1 MNNEQLMETA
11 MLAGEIMLCSGAET
25 YRVEDTMSHILKN
38 ADAEQ
43 TEVLVMMTGIM
54 ATLKKEGEKP
64 STIIKRVTDRGTNLN
79 RVVRVNEVSRKL
91 CSGELTVDKAYQE
104 LKKIASGRYKEFT
117 SPLYHFSAT
126 IIAVIGFTMM
136 FGGKVNE
143 IWTSAIVGALL
154 GVCMEAGRRLEVH
167 DFMMDAISSMAITV
181 LTILL
186 KAYLPVSINMDTI
199 IISAIMPLVPGV
211 AITNAVRDTLQGDY
225 ITGSSRMLEAFIK
238 AASIALGVGIGMM
251 LFGSKF
257 IGRTVL

>member
-1 MNNEQLMETA
+1 MKDEQLMETA

-43 TEVLVMMTGIM
+43 KEVLVMMTGIM
-54 ATLKKEGEKP
+54 ASLKKEGQKP
-64 STIIKRVTDRGTNLN
+64 STLIKRVTDRGTNLN

-91 CSGELTVDKAYQE
+91 CSGEFAVEEAYKE
-104 LKKIASGRYKEFT
+104 LKNIASGRYKEFT
-117 SPLYHFSAT
+117 SPLYHYFAT
-126 IIAVIGFTMM
+126 VIAVIGFTMM
-136 FGGKVNE
+136 FGGKVND
-143 IWTSAIVGALL
+143 IWASAIVGALL
-154 GVCMEAGRRLEVH
+154 GISMEVGRKLEVH
-167 DFMMDAISSMAITV
+167 DFVMDAISSMIITV
-181 LTILL
+181 FSLFL
-186 KAYLPVSINMDTI
+186 KAYLPVVINMDTI

-225 ITGSSRMLEAFIK
+225 ITGGSRMLEAFIK

-257 IGRTVL
+257 IGRAVL

>member
-1 MNNEQLMETA
+1 
-11 MLAGEIMLCSGAET
+11 
-25 YRVEDTMSHILKN
+25 
-38 ADAEQ
+38 
-43 TEVLVMMTGIM
+43 
-54 ATLKKEGEKP
+54 
-64 STIIKRVTDRGTNLN
+64 
-79 RVVRVNEVSRKL
+79 
-91 CSGELTVDKAYQE
+91 
-104 LKKIASGRYKEFT
+104 
-117 SPLYHFSAT
+117 
-126 IIAVIGFTMM
+126 M

-154 GVCMEAGRRLEVH
+154 GFCMEAGRRLEVH

>member
-43 TEVLVMMTGIM
+43 KEVLVMMTGIM

-117 SPLYHFSAT
+117 SPLYHFSANYCGNRFYHD
-126 IIAVIGFTMM
+126 VWRE
-136 FGGKVNE
+136 GKRNLD
-143 IWTSAIVGALL
+143 ICDSRRSA
-154 GVCMEAGRRLEVH
+154 GVLYGSGE
-167 DFMMDAISSMAITV
+167 
-181 LTILL
+181 
-186 KAYLPVSINMDTI
+186 KA
-199 IISAIMPLVPGV
+199 
-211 AITNAVRDTLQGDY
+211 
-225 ITGSSRMLEAFIK
+225 
-238 AASIALGVGIGMM
+238 
-251 LFGSKF
+251 
-257 IGRTVL
+257 

>member
-1 MNNEQLMETA
+1 MKDEQLMETA

-43 TEVLVMMTGIM
+43 KEVLVMMTGIM
-54 ATLKKEGEKP
+54 ASLKKEGQKP
-64 STIIKRVTDRGTNLN
+64 STLIKRVTDRGTNLN
-79 RVVRVNEVSRKL
+79 RVMRVNEVSRKL
-91 CSGELTVDKAYQE
+91 CSGEVTAEEAYKE
-104 LKKIASGRYKEFT
+104 LKHIASGRYKEFT
-117 SPLYHFSAT
+117 SPLYHFFAT
-126 IIAVIGFTMM
+126 VIAVIGFTMM
-136 FGGKVNE
+136 FGGKVND
-143 IWTSAIVGALL
+143 IWASAIVGAIL
-154 GVCMEAGRRLEVH
+154 GISMEVGRKLEVH
-167 DFMMDAISSMAITV
+167 DFVMDAISSMVITV
-181 LTILL
+181 FSVLL
-186 KAYLPVSINMDTI
+186 KAYLPVPINMDTI

-225 ITGSSRMLEAFIK
+225 ITGGSRMLEAFIK